1 METISKKSLEVLS
14 GANATSDYCHNS
26 KSPSYLVTNDQYFQI
41 IKQLKAKGIRQ
52 RFITEITQENVR
64 YSKELA
70 NYVELRHLEGVKGNF
85 GIVDG
90 KEYGAAANIYDLQP
104 PVEFIYSNVKTFVDQ
119 QQYFFETLWNKA
131 IPAEKKIRE
140 IEEGIPA
147 EVTEIWYGADN
158 IVKKQLQII
167 TKAQATVDYCHSSES
182 PSIIATF
189 EPFMQTIIRLNK
201 RGVKQ
206 RYITEI
212 TEGNIQY
219 CKELAK
225 YVQLRHLDHVQGT
238 LGIIDGK
245 IYGAIANTKENHLPT
260 EFIYSNVTSFIDQQQ
275 YFFET
280 LWNKAISAGQRI
292 REIEEGIPVETTEII
307 DGTENILN
315 KAIEGLSL
323 TKGTFDNC
331 IDRACPSSY
340 VLTSPIWNKCIEL
353 FNRGVRL
360 RFITEI
366 TSDNVS
372 YCKDIMKISEL
383 RHLDGI
389 MGNFGIS
396 DGRDYRATASMQ
408 QGQPPTHAIR
418 STIKTFVDQQQ
429 YFFETLWNKAISAE
443 QRIKEIEE
451 GRPPEKLEII
461 QDTQKSISRA
471 FDIMNKTQKELL
483 VLFATPRTFTIA
495 LQAGAADIYRKMS
508 ANGININ
515 VLVPRRGGAE
525 IEEHNEQQIIARVR
539 EEISPS
545 INIRFSD
552 VDLNTRITI
561 MISDRK
567 EFMSWELRDDTLD
580 DPYLAGGIA
589 TYSNIKSLASSY
601 ATIFDNLWK
610 ITELAENL
618 RIANIKLESNEK
630 AMKEFINIAA
640 HELRT
645 PIQPILGLSEML
657 HSVASN
663 TDDPQ
668 RQRKFIDVII
678 RNAHKL
684 ENLAEDILDVTR
696 IDSGRL
702 QLSME
707 KIDLHELVK
716 GVVSDFQA
724 VIKSKFDEN
733 ENSSKAVICLK
744 EEYPDDRA
752 ADPKLEHPIV
762 VLADANRIVQV
773 IANLLSN
780 AVKFS
785 TQRDRALITVT
796 RGIRVIDGKPM
807 AIVSVSDQ
815 GQGIKPEIL
824 SRLFQKFI
832 SGSEKGTGLG
842 LYISKNI
849 IKAHGGEIWA
859 ESNKSGI
866 GASFVF
872 TLPLSK
878 S

>member
-14 GANATSDYCHNS
+14 RANATSDYCHDS

-52 RFITEITQENVR
+52 RFITEIIQENVR

-70 NYVELRHLEGVKGNF
+70 NYVELRHLEGLKGNF

-90 KEYGAAANIYDLQP
+90 KEYGAAANIYDLHP
-104 PVEFIYSNVKTFVDQ
+104 PVEFIYSNVKSFVEQ

-140 IEEGIPA
+140 IEEGTPA

-189 EPFMQTIIRLNK
+189 EPFMQTITQLNE

-212 TEGNIQY
+212 TGGNIQY

-225 YVQLRHLDHVQGT
+225 YIQLRHLDHVQGT

-260 EFIYSNVTSFIDQQQ
+260 EFIYSNVKSFVDQQQ

-280 LWNKAISAGQRI
+280 LWNKAISAEQRI

-372 YCKDIMKISEL
+372 YCKEIMKIAEL

-429 YFFETLWNKAISAE
+429 YFFETLWNKAIPAE

-451 GRPPEKLEII
+451 GKPPEKLEII

-471 FDIMNKTQKELL
+471 FDIMSKTQKDLL
-483 VLFATPRTFTIA
+483 VLFATPRTFTLA
-495 LQAGAADIYRKMS
+495 LQGGAADIYKKMS
-508 ANGININ
+508 ANGINIK
-515 VLVPRRGGAE
+515 VLVPRGGGPNE
-525 IEEHNEQQIIARVR
+525 IEENNEQQIIAKVK

-545 INIRFSD
+545 INLRFSD
-552 VDLNTRITI
+552 VGLNTRITI

-567 EFMSWELRDDTLD
+567 EFMSWELRDDTLN

-589 TYSNIKSLASSY
+589 TYSNIKAFASSY

-610 ITELAENL
+610 ITEFAENL
-618 RIANIKLESNEK
+618 RIANIKLEGNEK

-657 HSVASN
+657 HYASS

-668 RQRKFIDVII
+668 QQRKLIDVIV

-696 IDSGRL
+696 IESGRL
-702 QLSME
+702 QLSMQ
-707 KIDLHELVK
+707 KIDLYELVES
-716 GVVSDFQA
+716 VVSEFQRFLPA
-724 VIKSKFDEN
+724 DGKVTMNYQKMS
-733 ENSSKAVICLK
+733 
-744 EEYPDDRA
+744 DDHD
-752 ADPKLEHPIV
+752 ADDDDDYHGISRLAIMGDPGRIAQ
-762 VLADANRIVQV
+762 VLS
-773 IANLLSN
+773 NLLRN
-780 AVKFS
+780 ALKF
-785 TQRDRALITVT
+785 TKEGTINV
-796 RGIRVIDGKPM
+796 RVGRNDSSPGYSE
-807 AIVSVSDQ
+807 AVVFVSDS
-815 GQGIKPEIL
+815 GQGIDPEVAL
-824 SRLFQKFI
+824 KLFEKFV
-832 SGSEKGTGLG
+832 SKSEKGTGLG
-842 LYISKNI
+842 LFISKSI
-849 IKAHGGEIWA
+849 VEAHGGKIWG
-859 ESNKSGI
+859 ENNKDGK
-866 GASFVF
+866 GATFTF
-872 TLPLSK
+872 TLPLAT
-878 S
+878 